1 MARNRHTLAEISL
14 RQQVRVANRVAF
26 WSIFQDKRLP
36 SPYWLGV
43 SFMAAA
49 AGAMAWQIFA

>member
-1 MARNRHTLAEISL
+1 MARIQHTLADIAL
-14 RQQVRVANRVAF
+14 RQQVRAANRVAF

-43 SFMAAA
+43 SFMAV
-49 AGAMAWQIFA
+49 AGGAIAWRFFA

>member
-1 MARNRHTLAEISL
+1 MAQHRHTLAEISL
-14 RQQVRVANRVAF
+14 RQQVRAANRVAF

-43 SFMAAA
+43 SAMVVAG
-49 AGAMAWQIFA
+49 GAMAWRFFA